1 MVSFLQLV
9 KQEKTILES
18 KKTFRRRKEQYT
30 TVMIKKAIN
39 MKDNKNITDFSN
51 RLNQTITQGYKK
63 SKNFEKKK
71 KKKKKK
77 KKAQGNMN

>member
-30 TVMIKKAIN
+30 TVLIKKAIN
-39 MKDNKNITDFSN
+39 MNDNKITDFSN
-51 RLNQTITQGYKK
+51 RLNQTITQG
-63 SKNFEKKK
+63 
-71 KKKKKK
+71 
-77 KKAQGNMN
+77 

>member
-39 MKDNKNITDFSN
+39 MKDNKITDFSN
-51 RLNQTITQGYKK
+51 RLNQTITQG
-63 SKNFEKKK
+63 
-71 KKKKKK
+71 
-77 KKAQGNMN
+77 